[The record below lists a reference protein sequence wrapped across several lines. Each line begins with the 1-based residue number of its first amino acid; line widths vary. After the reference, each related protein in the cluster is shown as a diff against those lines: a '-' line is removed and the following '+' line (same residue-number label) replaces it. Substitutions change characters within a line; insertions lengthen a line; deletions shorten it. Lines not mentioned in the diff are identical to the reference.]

1 MGIRVIKTAIA
12 ALAALYTGHYLG
24 LQPPLAAG
32 LLAILGVEVTVMRGL
47 RNALARFLASVLGL
61 FFASLLF
68 VLLGFHLWT
77 ISIFILIA
85 FPILSRSRLLK
96 EGIVTSA
103 VIVFHVYA
111 KEEVTTHLIAN
122 EIMLLITGIGW
133 ALVVNL
139 LYMPKEEH
147 KLIELRHETEEKF
160 GAIFMKMAQ
169 TLRQPTLIW
178 DGEELLDA
186 GKAIEEGIHRADVSR
201 ENLIW
206 RGLRSDYS
214 VKMHWS
220 NYFEMRQQ
228 QLDSVSLML
237 TQLAHVF
244 ETLPQGELAA
254 ELFEDLAGDLKS
266 DVYEGKV
273 ETKRKL
279 LGERFRSMPLPTARE
294 EFEIRA
300 AIWHLLHELEHYLSI
315 AKRLKKQ
322 KNSLEAAVGAD

>member
-12 ALAALYTGHYLG
+12 ALAALYTAHYLG

-32 LLAILGVEVTVMRGL
+32 LLAIIGVEVTVLRGL
-47 RNALARFLASVLGL
+47 RNAFARFMASVLGL

-68 VLLGFHLWT
+68 ILLGFHLWT
-77 ISIFILIA
+77 ISIFILFA
-85 FPILSRSRLLK
+85 FPILSRFHLK

-111 KEEVTTHLIAN
+111 KEEVTTHLIGN
-122 EIMLLITGIGW
+122 EIMLLLTGLGW
-133 ALVVNL
+133 ALIVNL
-139 LYMPKEEH
+139 LYIPKEEH
-147 KLIELRHETEEKF
+147 KLVELRHMTEEKF
-160 GAIFMKMAQ
+160 GAIFTKMAQ
-169 TLRQPTLIW
+169 TLRNPALVW

-186 GKAIEEGIHRADVSR
+186 GKAIEEGIRRADVSR

-206 RGLRSDYS
+206 RELRGSFG

-228 QLDSVSLML
+228 QLDSISLML
-237 TQLAHVF
+237 TQLAHVY
-244 ETLPQGELAA
+244 ESLPQGELAA

-273 ETKRKL
+273 EENRKL
-279 LGERFRSMPLPTARE
+279 LGERFRSMALPTTRE

-300 AIWHLLHELEHYLSI
+300 AIWHLMHELEHYLAI
-315 AKRLKKQ
+315 ARRLKKQ
-322 KNSLEAAVGAD
+322 KNSLDTAAAAD